1 MKLTIYR
8 KMMLGF
14 GAVIVIMI
22 ITSAFILFELYTV
35 SNQAKIT
42 LTSDVRVVDLA
53 KQLDAILQ
61 DENGYAQ
68 KYLISRDETYFSIF
82 VASSQRFDQYLNSL
96 LKAQL
101 NEIERSLIRNMRQ
114 AHESFVASMHSER
127 DSKDSSYNPVR
138 DNLRTDSL
146 KTLYKSLDHLISA
159 NQVSIGNAMSRME
172 TSTDRSAKIALLLIT
187 GSLLT
192 AILAALMITRTITS
206 PIYDLIRGTEQI
218 ARGNFEQVEVSSND
232 EMALLAHAVNDMSVK
247 IKNVNKH
254 RTQMMQQI
262 SHELQTP
269 LQVMLST
276 HDILKSQS
284 SGPLNDE
291 QIQMLNT
298 IRGGIKKLSSF
309 SKQYLDLAK
318 IDSGMMKYYMEWTDL
333 LHLIEPIVE
342 DAKLIASRKNIT
354 VELASLT
361 PPKVMVDAKKISIV
375 VNNLLGNAIKYTRNH
390 GKVRV
395 KVGPCP
401 MGAFIEVQDSGIGIT
416 PEELP
421 KIFAK
426 FYRASNTGRKNIGG
440 IGVGLALVK
449 AFTEGHGGK
458 VYAESTV
465 DGGSTFTVE
474 LPASPAEFQVPEIPA
489 SLQE

>member
-1 MKLTIYR
+1 
-8 KMMLGF
+8 MMLGF
-14 GAVIVIMI
+14 GAVIFIMI
-22 ITSAFILFELYTV
+22 ITSAFILFELNTV

-42 LTSDVRVVDLA
+42 LTSDVQVVDLA
-53 KQLDAILQ
+53 KQLHAILQ

-82 VASSQRFDQYLNSL
+82 AATSRRFDQYLNSL

-101 NEIERSLIRNMRQ
+101 DEIERSLIRNMRQ
-114 AHESFVASMHSER
+114 AHESFVASMVSER
-127 DSKDSSYNPVR
+127 DSQDSKYNPVR
-138 DNLRTDSL
+138 DNLRSDSL
-146 KTLYKSLDHLISA
+146 RTLYTSLDHLISA
-159 NQVSIGNAMSRME
+159 NQVSIGNAMFRME
-172 TSTDRSAKIALLLIT
+172 TSTDRSMKVALLLIT

-206 PIYDLIRGTEQI
+206 PIDDLIRGTEQI
-218 ARGNFEQVEVSSND
+218 ARGNFEQIKVSSND

-247 IKNVNKH
+247 IKNINKY

-276 HDILKSQS
+276 YDILKSQS

-291 QIQMLNT
+291 QIQMLDT
-298 IRGGIKKLSSF
+298 IRGGIKKLASF

-333 LHLIEPIVE
+333 LQLIEPIVE
-342 DAKLIASRKNIT
+342 DAKFIAARRNIP
-354 VELASLT
+354 VELVAL
-361 PPKVMVDAKKISIV
+361 PCPKVMVDAKKISVV

-395 KVGPCP
+395 KVGPCS
-401 MGAFIEVQDSGIGIT
+401 MGVFIEIQDSGIGIT

-421 KIFAK
+421 KIFTK

-465 DGGSTFTVE
+465 NVGSTFTVE
-474 LPASPAEFQVPEIPA
+474 LPVSPAEFQVTELPA
-489 SLQE
+489 SIQE

>member
-1 MKLTIYR
+1 
-8 KMMLGF
+8 MMLGF

-22 ITSAFILFELYTV
+22 ITSAYILFELNTV
-35 SNQAKIT
+35 SNEAKIT
-42 LTSDVRVVDLA
+42 LTSDVQVVDLA

-82 VASSQRFDQYLNSL
+82 VASSRRFDEYLNSL

-101 NEIERSLIRNMRQ
+101 DEIERSLIRNMRQ

-127 DSKDSSYNPVR
+127 DSQDSNYNPVR
-138 DNLRTDSL
+138 DNLRSDSL

-159 NQVSIGNAMSRME
+159 NQVSIGNAMFRME
-172 TSTDRSAKIALLLIT
+172 TSTNLSLKIALLLTT

-206 PIYDLIRGTEQI
+206 PIDDIIRGTEQI
-218 ARGNFEQVEVSSND
+218 ARGNFEQVKVSSND
-232 EMALLAHAVNDMSVK
+232 EMALLAHALNDMSVK
-247 IKNVNKH
+247 IKNINKY

-291 QIQMLNT
+291 QIQMLDT

-333 LHLIEPIVE
+333 LQLIEPIVE
-342 DAKLIASRKNIT
+342 DAKFIAARKNVP
-354 VELASLT
+354 VELVAL
-361 PPKVMVDAKKISIV
+361 PCPKVMVDAKKISIV
-375 VNNLLGNAIKYTRNH
+375 VNNLLGNAIKYTRNR

-395 KVGPCP
+395 KIGPCT
-401 MGAFIEVQDSGIGIT
+401 MGVFIEIQDSGIGIT

-426 FYRASNTGRKNIGG
+426 FYRASNAGRKNIGG

-465 DGGSTFTVE
+465 DVGSTFTVE
-474 LPASPAEFQVPEIPA
+474 LPVSPAEFQVTELPA
-489 SLQE
+489 SIQE

>member
-14 GAVIVIMI
+14 GSVIVIMI
-22 ITSAFILFELYTV
+22 ITSAFILFELKTV
-35 SNQAKIT
+35 SNEAKVT
-42 LTSDVRVVDLA
+42 LTSDVQVVDLA
-53 KQLDAILQ
+53 KQMDAILQ

-82 VASSQRFDQYLNSL
+82 VSSSQRFDKYLNSL
-96 LKAQL
+96 LKAKL
-101 NEIERSLIRNMRQ
+101 DEIERSLIRNMRQ
-114 AHESFVASMHSER
+114 AHESFVASIYSER
-127 DSKDSSYNPVR
+127 ESKNSSYNPVR
-138 DNLRTDSL
+138 DNLRSDSL
-146 KTLYKSLDHLISA
+146 KTIYQSLEYLISA

-172 TSTDRSAKIALLLIT
+172 MSTDRSAKIALLLIT
-187 GSLLT
+187 GSLLI
-192 AILAALMITRTITS
+192 AIIAALMITRTITS
-206 PIYDLIRGTEQI
+206 PIDDLIRGTEQI
-218 ARGNFEQVEVSSND
+218 ARGNFEPVKVSSND
-232 EMALLAHAVNDMSVK
+232 EMALLAHAVNDMSIK
-247 IKNVNKH
+247 IKNINKH

-284 SGPLNDE
+284 QGPLNDE
-291 QIQMLNT
+291 QIQMLDT
-298 IRGGIKKLSSF
+298 IRGGIKKLASF

-318 IDSGMMKYYMEWTDL
+318 IDSGMMKYYLEWTDL
-333 LHLIEPIVE
+333 LQLIEPIVE
-342 DAKLIASRKNIT
+342 DAKFVAARNNIS
-354 VELASLT
+354 VELVALPS
-361 PPKVMVDAKKISIV
+361 PKVMVDAKKISIV
-375 VNNLLGNAIKYTRNH
+375 VNNLVGNAIKYTRNH

-401 MGAFIEVQDSGIGIT
+401 MGVFIEIQDSGIGIT

-421 KIFAK
+421 KIFTK
-426 FYRASNTGRKNIGG
+426 FYRASNTGETSIGG

-458 VYAESTV
+458 VYVESNV

-474 LPASPAEFQVPEIPA
+474 LPVSPTEFQVPEIPA
-489 SLQE
+489 FTHE

>member
-35 SNQAKIT
+35 SNEAKIT
-42 LTSDVRVVDLA
+42 LTSDVRIVDLA

-101 NEIERSLIRNMRQ
+101 NGIERSLIRNMRQ

-146 KTLYKSLDHLISA
+146 KTLNKSLDHLISA

-172 TSTDRSAKIALLLIT
+172 TSTDRSEKIALLLIT

-247 IKNVNKH
+247 IKNINKH

-318 IDSGMMKYYMEWTDL
+318 IDSGMMKYFMEWTDL

-342 DAKLIASRKNIT
+342 DAKLIAARKNIT
-354 VELASLT
+354 LELVALT

-395 KVGPCP
+395 KVGPCT

-416 PEELP
+416 MEELP
-421 KIFAK
+421 KIFTK
-426 FYRASNTGRKNIGG
+426 FFRASNTGRKNIGG

-474 LPASPAEFQVPEIPA
+474 LPVSPAEFQVPAVPA
-489 SLQE
+489 SI

>member
-1 MKLTIYR
+1 MKMTIYR

-22 ITSAFILFELYTV
+22 ITSTFILFELNTV
-35 SNQAKIT
+35 SNAAKIT
-42 LTSDVRVVDLA
+42 LTSDVQVVDLA

-82 VASSQRFDQYLNSL
+82 IATSRRFDQYLSSL
-96 LKAQL
+96 PKAQL
-101 NEIERSLIRNMRQ
+101 DEIERSLIRNMRQ
-114 AHESFVASMHSER
+114 AHESFVASMQSER
-127 DSKDSSYNPVR
+127 DSQDFKYNPVR
-138 DNLRTDSL
+138 DNLRSDSL
-146 KTLYKSLDHLISA
+146 KTLYRSLDHLIST
-159 NQVSIGNAMSRME
+159 NQVSIGNAMSRIE
-172 TSTDRSAKIALLLIT
+172 TSTNRSAKIALLLIA

-192 AILAALMITRTITS
+192 AILAALIIARTITS
-206 PIYDLIRGTEQI
+206 PIDDLIRGTEQI
-218 ARGNFEQVEVSSND
+218 ARGNFEKVKVSSND
-232 EMALLAHAVNDMSVK
+232 EMALLADAVNNMSVK
-247 IKNVNKH
+247 IKNINKH

-276 HDILKSQS
+276 HDMLKNQS
-284 SGPLNDE
+284 SGPLNAE
-291 QIQMLNT
+291 QLRMLDT
-298 IRGGIKKLSSF
+298 IRGGIKKLAGF

-333 LHLIEPIVE
+333 LQPIEPIVE
-342 DAKLIASRKNIT
+342 DAKLIAAHKNIT
-354 VELASLT
+354 VELVALPS
-361 PPKVMVDAKKISIV
+361 PKVMVDAKKISIV
-375 VNNLLGNAIKYTRNH
+375 VSNLLGNAIKYTRND

-395 KVGPCP
+395 KLGPCT
-401 MGAFIEVQDSGIGIT
+401 MGAFIEIQDSGIGIT

-421 KIFAK
+421 KVFTK
-426 FYRASNTGRKNIGG
+426 FYRASNTGRIKSGG

-465 DGGSTFTVE
+465 NGGSTFTVE
-474 LPASPAEFQVPEIPA
+474 LPVSPEEFQGPA
-489 SLQE
+489 ISA

>member
-22 ITSAFILFELYTV
+22 ITSAFILLELYTV
-35 SNQAKIT
+35 SNEAKIT

-172 TSTDRSAKIALLLIT
+172 TSTDRSEKIALLLIT

-232 EMALLAHAVNDMSVK
+232 EMALLAHAVNDMSIK
-247 IKNVNKH
+247 IKNINKH

-318 IDSGMMKYYMEWTDL
+318 IDSGMMKYFMEWTDL

-342 DAKLIASRKNIT
+342 DAKLIAARKNIT
-354 VELASLT
+354 LELVALT

-395 KVGPCP
+395 KVGPCT

-416 PEELP
+416 MEELP
-421 KIFAK
+421 KIFTK
-426 FYRASNTGRKNIGG
+426 FFRASNTGRKNIGG

-474 LPASPAEFQVPEIPA
+474 LPVSPAEFQVPAVPA
-489 SLQE
+489 SI